1 MKPKTGGKAG
11 VSRIEGR
18 IISGEYDNEMNV
30 FTIQKLKQ
38 FFVESV
44 LQPHQLHQLS
54 TYLKNQQNFHSLNGT
69 SVYFHVAFIF
79 IYRKFKLNLYSTS
92 SYGK

>member
-11 VSRIEGR
+11 VSCIEGR

-54 TYLKNQQNFHSLNGT
+54 AYLKNQQNEEKGQIL
-69 SVYFHVAFIF
+69 VLYDQMPV
-79 IYRKFKLNLYSTS
+79 KL
-92 SYGK
+92 